1 MKVMVTGGSGFFGS
15 HLCRSLLEKKHEVFA
30 LSLSGKKERVASLLG
45 HKNFHFMRV
54 DIRDLPALQKI
65 MKKNKM
71 DAVIHLAGYTANGSK
86 ELSHNLPCF
95 EINVTGSFNVLQS
108 CLLSGVSKMI
118 FASSKGVYGIP
129 ESLPVGESHSK
140 DPSDFYSLTKLQG
153 EILCEY
159 YARNYGFHT
168 IVLRYG
174 GIYGIGK
181 NKGAIYNFTKEVLNG
196 KSPRIFS
203 DGNQTRD
210 FVYIEDAVNATI
222 NALNI
227 ADEIAFDVFNVGS
240 GRETSI
246 NELLGKII
254 RIADIDIDFKYVP
267 EKSTDRFVLD
277 ITKAKKY
284 LYYHPHSLDSGL
296 EEFIGL
302 VKYGGNA

>member
-1 MKVMVTGGSGFFGS
+1 MRVMVTGGSGFVGS
-15 HLCRSLLEKKHEVFA
+15 HLCRSLLEKEHEVFA
-30 LSLSGKKERVASLLG
+30 LSLSGKNDRIVSLLN
-45 HKNFHFMRV
+45 HKDFHFLRI
-54 DIRDLPALQKI
+54 DIRDISSLQKI
-65 MKKNKM
+65 MKINKI
-71 DAVIHLAGYTANGSK
+71 DAVIHLAGHVANGTGDPG
-86 ELSHNLPCF
+86 HNLRCF

-108 CLLSGVSKMI
+108 CLLSGVPRII
-118 FASSKGVYGIP
+118 FASSKGVYGKP
-129 ESLPVGESHSK
+129 ESFPVEESHSRY
-140 DPSDFYSLTKLQG
+140 PSDFYSLTKLQG

-159 YARNYGFHT
+159 YARNYDLDT
-168 IVLRYG
+168 IILRYA

-227 ADEIAFDVFNVGS
+227 ADEIEFDVFNVGS
-240 GRETSI
+240 GKETSI

-254 RIADIDIDFKYVP
+254 EMAGMDIDFKYVP
-267 EKSTDRFVLD
+267 EESTDRFVLD

-284 LYYHPHSLDSGL
+284 LYYNPRSLDSGL
-296 EEFIGL
+296 EEFIRL
-302 VKYGGNA
+302 IKYGGNA